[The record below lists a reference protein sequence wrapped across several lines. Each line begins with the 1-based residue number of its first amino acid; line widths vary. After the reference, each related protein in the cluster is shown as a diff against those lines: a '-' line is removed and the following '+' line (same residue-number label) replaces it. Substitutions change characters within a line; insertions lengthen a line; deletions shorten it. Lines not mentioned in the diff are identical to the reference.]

1 MRSIVRWSLG
11 VVVVLAAFTAVGLTG
26 PDRPLAAQPA
36 KKAPGTE
43 LVPVEGYAVLSVN
56 VAKVHDAGAAKPIRD
71 ALEKGDKALLK
82 RIESDYGLT
91 LDQVDRLTF
100 FWPEPG
106 YTPGPETA
114 AVFVTTRK
122 PIDKEKFLK
131 TWRCS
136 PEPKNPN
143 QFGQFGFGVGFGG
156 FGNLGRQFGIAGG
169 AAFGRAI
176 PVPCFPAV
184 PAAPKAADEK
194 PKPLDLN
201 APLYY
206 CGSYDETVLIPID
219 DTTVVVL
226 PTAATTPT
234 FVAGLL
240 RKKGDGPLA
249 EVLALAGK
257 HDVVLGVTGKGIRQQ
272 IKNYREGYSE
282 VVPLLLDCKVP
293 PPPVEKP
300 VGPDGKPEDEFTP
313 FEPLAELDRAV
324 VAFDFGPTCKLTVTA
339 HYPTAEAAKKAE
351 PVAKKAFGQLTDAVG
366 DLRKATAEDAGEK
379 DWLPLFDFALAGLKS
394 AKVSLDGKTLS
405 ATAAADI
412 TDPLKAA
419 FAVLPT
425 KIQDAADRMRM
436 ANNLRQLGLAFQNY
450 ESSNGHFPRDV
461 TDGEGK
467 VLLSWRVELLPYL
480 EGNDLYQK
488 IDRTKAWDDPANKK
502 LWDEMPDVFKVPAR
516 VTKEKH
522 ETYFQAFRTVNWVGK
537 DDPWQVD
544 THNVTS
550 AEVADGPGTS
560 AAVFEMEDAT
570 NWMKPGDPLFDPK
583 KLAKIGNPR
592 TGKAGVVML
601 DGAVRTLDVKKYTG
615 EKLAAIITINS
626 GDDVDPDDFK

>member
-11 VVVVLAAFTAVGLTG
+11 VVVVLFAVTAFGLLG

-56 VAKVHDAGAAKPIRD
+56 VAKLHDAAAAKPIRD

-122 PIDKEKFLK
+122 PIDKANLLK
-131 TWRCS
+131 TWRGS

-143 QFGQFGFGVGFGG
+143 VFGQFGQLGFAAGFGG
-156 FGNLGRQFGIAGG
+156 VNLGRGFAGG
-169 AAFGRAI
+169 LVI
-176 PVPCFPAV
+176 PAPCAPVA
-184 PAAPKAADEK
+184 PAAPKGDEK
-194 PKPLDLN
+194 PKPLDLD

-206 CGSYDETVLIPID
+206 CGTYDETVLIPID

-226 PTAATTPT
+226 PTSASTPT
-234 FVAGLL
+234 FVAGVL
-240 RKKGDGPLA
+240 RKKGNGPLA
-249 EVLALAGK
+249 EVLALAGQ
-257 HDVVLGVTGKGIRQQ
+257 HDVVLGVTGNGVRKQ
-272 IKNYREGYSE
+272 IKTIREGLSFE
-282 VVPLLLDCKVP
+282 AVP
-293 PPPVEKP
+293 PGLCVPPVEKP
-300 VGPDGKPEDEFTP
+300 ANPDGKMEDEFTP

-324 VAFDFGPTCKLTVTA
+324 AAFDFGPTCKLTVTA
-339 HYPTAEAAKKAE
+339 HYPTADAAKKAE
-351 PVAKKAFGQLTDAVG
+351 PVAKQAVGQLIDALG

-379 DWLPLFDFALAGLKS
+379 DWLPLFDFAVTGLKS
-394 AKVSLDGKTLS
+394 AKVKVDGKTLS
-405 ATAAADI
+405 ATATADI
-412 TDPLKAA
+412 GDPLKAA

-436 ANNLRQLGLAFQNY
+436 TDNLRQIGLALQNY
-450 ESSNGHFPRDV
+450 HDANGHYPRDV

-480 EGNDLYQK
+480 EGNDVYQK
-488 IDRTKAWDDPANKK
+488 IDRTKAWDDPVNKK
-502 LWDEMPDVFKVPAR
+502 LWDEMPDAFKVPSR
-516 VTKEKH
+516 GTKERH
-522 ETYFQAFRTVNWVGK
+522 ETFFQAFRTVNWVGK

-544 THNVTS
+544 THNVTNT
-550 AEVADGPGTS
+550 EVADGASITAG
-560 AAVFEMEDAT
+560 VFEMEEAVC
-570 NWMKPGDPLFDPK
+570 WMKPGDPTFDPK
-583 KLAKIGNPR
+583 KLAKIGNPK

-615 EKLAAIITINS
+615 EKLAALITINS
-626 GDDVDPDDFK
+626 GDDVDAEDFK